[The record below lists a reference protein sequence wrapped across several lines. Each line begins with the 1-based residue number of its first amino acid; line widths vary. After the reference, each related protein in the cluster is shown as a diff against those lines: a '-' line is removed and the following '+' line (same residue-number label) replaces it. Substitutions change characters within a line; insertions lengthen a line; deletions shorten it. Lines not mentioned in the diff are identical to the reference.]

1 MARRAISTITPVATI
16 TTAAEAAFATAAETA
31 IAAAAKAAI
40 TAAAEATFAASAKSA
55 VATAATKATARLR
68 CWCRAFELELCGHRL
83 AAVLGHVKR
92 YALTFTQ
99 RLGSRRCECRY
110 MDEHVGAAAIRQ
122 DKSEA
127 LRLIEPLYSSS
138 LPHSSPLVP
147 EQVAIVGAERD
158 L

>member
-1 MARRAISTITPVATI
+1 
-16 TTAAEAAFATAAETA
+16 
-31 IAAAAKAAI
+31 
-40 TAAAEATFAASAKSA
+40 
-55 VATAATKATARLR
+55 
-68 CWCRAFELELCGHRL
+68 
-83 AAVLGHVKR
+83 
-92 YALTFTQ
+92 
-99 RLGSRRCECRY
+99 